1 MIIVAICVAA
11 IAVLRSS
18 TMSRSVGSFVGRSSS
33 RSGMAKV
40 ISCSGELSLVEY
52 GYV

>member
-11 IAVLRSS
+11 IAMLRFSAA
-18 TMSRSVGSFVGRSSS
+18 SRSVGLFVGRSSS
-33 RSGMAKV
+33 RSGTAKV

-52 GYV
+52 G